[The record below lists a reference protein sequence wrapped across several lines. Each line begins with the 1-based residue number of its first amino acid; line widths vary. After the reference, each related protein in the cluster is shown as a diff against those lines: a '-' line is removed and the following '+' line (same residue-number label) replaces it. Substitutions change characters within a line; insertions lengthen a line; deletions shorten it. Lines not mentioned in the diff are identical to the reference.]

1 MAAYEAAGLCA
12 YFGRPAR
19 EVHFLDVIQF
29 DALWKEEHR
38 RTVRA
43 MAVALINEANEAG
56 LLPIVRCP
64 LFGPKER

>member
-1 MAAYEAAGLCA
+1 
-12 YFGRPAR
+12 
-19 EVHFLDVIQF
+19 VIQF